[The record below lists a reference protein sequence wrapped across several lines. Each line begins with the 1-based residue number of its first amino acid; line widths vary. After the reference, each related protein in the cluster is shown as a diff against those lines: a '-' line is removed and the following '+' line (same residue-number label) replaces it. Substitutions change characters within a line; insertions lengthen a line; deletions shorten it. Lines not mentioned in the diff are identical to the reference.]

1 MRDNDGL
8 LEDPDGSEV
17 ADLDAAVNE
26 AKLGAR
32 SLMAEDIRLGR
43 ALRPISIEIS
53 ETDGL
58 VLQTVTFRN
67 VLDELTAD
75 LYEHQVGRRR

>member
-43 ALRPISIEIS
+43 AVRPISIEIS

-58 VLQTVTFRN
+58 VLQIVTFREI
-67 VLDELTAD
+67 LDELTAA
-75 LYEHQVGRRR
+75 LYEQAGGQGR